1 MRGIAPSVTFSTGHF
16 KESTNKDIDIRNLMN
31 GGTLAI
37 YMGIKRLGAIIEQIK
52 NYTSEDYPIAVVLM
66 LLAIIKS
73 DYREVKYD

>member
-1 MRGIAPSVTFSTGHF
+1 
-16 KESTNKDIDIRNLMN
+16 MN

-66 LLAIIKS
+66 LLAIIK
-73 DYREVKYD
+73 K